1 MTQTKNS
8 EFDTDMECI
17 NHQIQMIGNSKNILN
32 LGGSIFSDILDEKK
46 IKFSKIKT
54 EINLELCEYL
64 DKLSI
69 ENSWK
74 EEVSKLNE
82 KYDIIILDNLL
93 DTTKHTGILLQNM
106 NSILSDN
113 GSIIASVRNNRYFL
127 NTWETLGGIFSQIPN
142 EHDYYEFNIDSLFT
156 FLSNSH
162 LTISKLIRIE
172 IKNQTNLELNSQ
184 SSFPPTLLET
194 LKKDPESDV
203 FSYVVEIKKKRL
215 DDEKTREWVTEF
227 PKNYFLESLK
237 SEIEKNENSVELF
250 KKRSITHT
258 QLESQ
263 DDTIKRLEKEV
274 EELDK
279 DRITHAQL
287 ELQDDIIKHLE
298 KEVEDEKIMTQNIL
312 EGKREIKNIFENF
325 NDSNI
330 ISKLPSDNMDKTLLG
345 LQAMLVEYTE
355 LRNAL
360 KSSKTYNLMKKLDK
374 IRGK

>member
-1 MTQTKNS
+1 MN
-8 EFDTDMECI
+8 
-17 NHQIQMIGNSKNILN
+17 
-32 LGGSIFSDILDEKK
+32 
-46 IKFSKIKT
+46 
-54 EINLELCEYL
+54 
-64 DKLSI
+64 
-69 ENSWK
+69 
-74 EEVSKLNE
+74 
-82 KYDIIILDNLL
+82 
-93 DTTKHTGILLQNM
+93 GIL
-106 NSILSDN
+106 SKN

-184 SSFPPTLLET
+184 SSFPPTILET